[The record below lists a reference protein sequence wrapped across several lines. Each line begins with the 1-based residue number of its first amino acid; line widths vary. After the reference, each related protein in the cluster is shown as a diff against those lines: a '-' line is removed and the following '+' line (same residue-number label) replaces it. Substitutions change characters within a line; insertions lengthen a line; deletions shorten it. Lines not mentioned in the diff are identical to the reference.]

1 MMKDRKT
8 ILVTGGTGYIGSHTA
23 VELIQNGFDVVIIDN
38 LSNSKEEVVDAIARI
53 TGIKPI
59 FACIDL
65 NDRTA
70 TLEFL
75 KAHPVDAI
83 IHFAA
88 FKAVGESV
96 EKPLAYYRNNLVSL
110 INLLEICRELAIR
123 RFVFS
128 SSCSVYG
135 DPDKLPIKEST
146 PLKPARSP
154 YANTKK
160 IGEDILRDAAHT
172 GDLHVIALRYFN
184 PVGAHPSH
192 LIGENPA
199 GAPLNL
205 FPVITQTAAGL
216 RKKLQ
221 VYGTDYTT
229 KDGSAVRD
237 YIHVVDVALAHVAA
251 LERLLNTGVDNPFE
265 VFNIGTGSGLSVLEV
280 IRAFEEATG
289 IALPYECVARREGDV
304 EQVYADTA
312 LAAGELGWKA
322 RHGLGEMIR
331 SAWAWEPVLK
341 EREGRQT

>member
-1 MMKDRKT
+1 MKRKKT

-23 VELIQNGFDVVIIDN
+23 IELIQCGFDVVIIDN
-38 LSNSKEEVVDAIARI
+38 LSNSKKEVADAIARI
-53 TGIKPI
+53 TGTKPL

-70 TLEFL
+70 TQEFL
-75 KAHPVDAI
+75 KSHPVDAI

-110 INLLEICRELAIR
+110 INLLEICRELEIR

-135 DPDKLPIKEST
+135 DPDQLPIKESA
-146 PLKPARSP
+146 PLKPAKSP

-160 IGEDILRDAAHT
+160 IGEDILRDSAQT
-172 GDLHVIALRYFN
+172 GDLRVIALRYFN

-221 VYGTDYTT
+221 VYGTDYAT

-251 LERLLNTGVDNPFE
+251 LERLLNTGGDSPFE
-265 VFNIGTGSGLSVLEV
+265 IFNIGTGSGLSVLEV
-280 IRAFEEATG
+280 IRAFEETTG

-304 EQVYADTA
+304 EQVFADTA
-312 LAAGELGWKA
+312 LATRELGWKA

-331 SAWAWEPVLK
+331 SAWAWEQVLK
-341 EREGRQT
+341 DREGR